1 MIKFHFSRFALSI
14 FTVFLMVLVGCA
26 GSSSPTRFY
35 TLNTL
40 SKPEVKQEHAS
51 PDRDFVIGVGPIVLP
66 DYLDRPQIVTRTG
79 DNELKLDEF
88 HRWAGELKNGITRVI
103 SENLSILRPT
113 DRVYSFP
120 LNRSIP
126 LDILVKVEF
135 IRFDGV
141 LGDIFILEAKWSIYG
156 EKKKKELLMRS
167 SSFREP
173 VEGQEYSDLVAAQNR
188 TLADLSRDIAVEIN
202 SILQEVHDK

>member
-1 MIKFHFSRFALSI
+1 
-14 FTVFLMVLVGCA
+14 
-26 GSSSPTRFY
+26 
-35 TLNTL
+35 
-40 SKPEVKQEHAS
+40 VKQEYAS

-88 HRWAGELKNGITRVI
+88 HRWAGELKNGITHVI

-156 EKKKKELLMRS
+156 EKEKKELLMRS

-173 VEGQEYSDLVAAQNR
+173 VEGQEYSDFVAAQNR
-188 TLADLSRDIAVEIN
+188 TLADLSRDITVEIN